1 MRARVVVIGG
11 GAIGAS
17 CFYHL
22 VERGLSDVLLV
33 ERAALGHGST
43 GRSAAVV
50 ETQYLDRD
58 RIAVCA
64 WSMRLFRRL
73 EREHGLLFAHH
84 GYLRLGR
91 TTRDLAQFHA
101 SVEMQRELGMTD
113 AVVLDPPAIERR
125 FPSLEVADT
134 AGGLFGPT
142 DGFVDAVR
150 YCELLAQL
158 GQARGGRVLQ
168 GTPVRGIRVRSGKVV
183 AVELDGEVVECEHV
197 VNAAGAWARAVGRLV
212 GVDLPVDGYRR
223 QLVNLESP
231 TPFAAPV
238 PMVIEYVPG
247 MAEEG
252 LYFRGDSPTR
262 LIAGLHWEGYG
273 EAEPPADPDRYRVA
287 CDGDYT
293 ARVSERLGRRY
304 RDAAELRVTGGW
316 AGLYPLTPDA
326 EPILGELHEVTGFW
340 NAVGG
345 GGVGVQTSPAI
356 GAIVADLV
364 TTGATAVLGD
374 LGPYRLERFDPA
386 RAGDR

>member
-1 MRARVVVIGG
+1 
-11 GAIGAS
+11 
-17 CFYHL
+17 
-22 VERGLSDVLLV
+22 
-33 ERAALGHGST
+33 
-43 GRSAAVV
+43 
-50 ETQYLDRD
+50 
-58 RIAVCA
+58 
-64 WSMRLFRRL
+64 
-73 EREHGLLFAHH
+73 
-84 GYLRLGR
+84 
-91 TTRDLAQFHA
+91 
-101 SVEMQRELGMTD
+101 
-113 AVVLDPPAIERR
+113 
-125 FPSLEVADT
+125 
-134 AGGLFGPT
+134 
-142 DGFVDAVR
+142 
-150 YCELLAQL
+150 
-158 GQARGGRVLQ
+158 
-168 GTPVRGIRVRSGKVV
+168 
-183 AVELDGEVVECEHV
+183 
-197 VNAAGAWARAVGRLV
+197 
-212 GVDLPVDGYRR
+212 
-223 QLVNLESP
+223 
-231 TPFAAPV
+231 
-238 PMVIEYVPG
+238 MVIEYVPG

-273 EAEPPADPDRYRVA
+273 EAETPADPDRYREA